1 MEDMSLVSED
11 EVQAIGT
18 EVDNRLAVIGKKVR
32 MITNPVGIS
41 LASTCTAR
49 SRICRATALDV
60 AQAKCQA

>member
-1 MEDMSLVSED
+1 MEGMSLVSED

-32 MITNPVGIS
+32 MVTNPVGIS
-41 LASTCTAR
+41 LASACTAR